1 MAYLILD
8 RANGLDKALRRHDEG
23 GGVDDGARRGIV
35 EQDGRGQYLLLL
47 RYQGLNLV
55 LNLEID

>member
-23 GGVDDGARRGIV
+23 GGVDDGPRRGIV
-35 EQDGRGQYLLLL
+35 EQDGRGQDLLLL

-55 LNLEID
+55 LNLKVN